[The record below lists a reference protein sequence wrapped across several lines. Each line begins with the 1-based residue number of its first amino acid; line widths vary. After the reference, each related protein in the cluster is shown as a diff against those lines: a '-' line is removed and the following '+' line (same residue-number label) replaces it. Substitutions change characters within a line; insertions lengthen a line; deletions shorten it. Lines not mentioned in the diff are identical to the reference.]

1 MRVQVID
8 VCQSGCGSEDVV
20 RDLLVVTGS
29 ITTAAPSGRALL
41 MRLEH
46 AAQVRHRQPG
56 KAGTSATASDTHAR
70 LINPARKC
78 FGHTGRGTGTAL
90 VTVGLGLGRDCPSR
104 T

>member
-1 MRVQVID
+1 
-8 VCQSGCGSEDVV
+8 
-20 RDLLVVTGS
+20 
-29 ITTAAPSGRALL
+29 

-90 VTVGLGLGRDCPSR
+90 VAVALGLQGLSESDLSHRHRYGPSR
-104 T
+104 RESLFLCWPTFFVIR